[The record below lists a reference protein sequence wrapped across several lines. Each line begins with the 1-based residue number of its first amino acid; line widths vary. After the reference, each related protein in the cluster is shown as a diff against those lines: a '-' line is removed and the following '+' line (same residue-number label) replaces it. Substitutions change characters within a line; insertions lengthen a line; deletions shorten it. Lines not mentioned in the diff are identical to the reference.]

1 MSNLFNSVRLTR
13 PSRTKMDLTHS
24 VKFSMNAG
32 YITPT
37 SCSLVYPGDSFK
49 TASNFTAYLAPL
61 AAPAMA
67 DLRAYIHNWRVPLR
81 CIWTHFEDFI
91 TGGEDGTDDSYLLP
105 RFKYRQLWDRLVAD
119 ANFLSKIYYVT
130 TGDQSSDERNIL
142 ALVDNYI
149 LSIFGPGSL
158 FDYLGYPT
166 IQIGFYHLTSSFLF
180 GGDYPELEP
189 NSEVSLSEVL
199 SIDFSKS
206 TLDPI
211 FNLEM
216 SSLRLRAYAWI
227 YDECYR
233 NPNFE
238 PKLFDKEFYSNSGL
252 EDGADLEKL
261 SKLRLHRWKLDYFTS
276 ALPWPQRGVPS
287 QVPVVGSGSINSD
300 VLTFK
305 NSGGLQGIS
314 PVRIDSDGVK
324 STLVDEIGA
333 PLGLDT
339 DVKIDGLNFTI
350 NDLRTA
356 SALQR
361 FLERSALGGGR
372 FKEFV
377 YAHFGTIIPDA
388 RVQRPEFLGGS
399 KQGIVISETVQTSG
413 TDIQGQTTPQGNL
426 AGVGFTSADGNGFK
440 EFFTEHSLILQFV
453 YIVPAPSYSQ
463 GCSRDLT
470 RFDRYDWYSPEFAH
484 LGEQA
489 ITSKE
494 LYANSPTPNLTFG
507 YAPRFAEYHEIP
519 SSIHGDFKSSMAY
532 WHLGRMFDKTPVLNE
547 DFVKVHP
554 SDVSRIFAVT
564 DTSVPKFYCCLTNF
578 VSAVRPMPKFATPI

>member
-49 TASNFTAYLAPL
+49 TSSNFTAYLAPL

-91 TGGEDGTDDSYLLP
+91 TGGEDGTDDSFLLP

-119 ANFLSKIYYVT
+119 GKFLSNIEYEP
-130 TGDQSSDERNIL
+130 TGDKDVDEDNII
-142 ALVDNYI
+142 ALVYKYI
-149 LSIFGPGSL
+149 LGIFGPGSL

-166 IQIGFYHLTSSFLF
+166 IQEGFFRFAVEEWNWPS
-180 GGDYPELEP
+180 DPDP
-189 NSEVSLSEVL
+189 VIRVSDVAI
-199 SIDFSKS
+199 IDFNEFP
-206 TLDPI
+206 LDPI

-238 PKLFDKEFYSNSGL
+238 PKLFDKEYYSKSGL

-287 QVPVVGSGSINSD
+287 QVPVIGSASINSD
-300 VLTFK
+300 VLEFK
-305 NSGGLQGIS
+305 NTSGLQGIS
-314 PVRIDSDGVK
+314 DAKINSQGNT
-324 STLVDEIGA
+324 STLVDATGV

-339 DVKIDGLNFTI
+339 DVKIDGMNFTI

-519 SSIHGDFKSSMAY
+519 NSIHGDFKSSMAY

>member
-49 TASNFTAYLAPL
+49 TSSNFTAYLAPL

-105 RFKYRQLWDRLVAD
+105 RFKYRQLWDRLVVD
-119 ANFLSKIYYVT
+119 GDFLSKIRYVT
-130 TGDQSSDERNIL
+130 TGDRISDMANIY

-166 IQIGFYHLTSSFLF
+166 VQKGFYSLSYSFNDVF
-180 GGDYPELEP
+180 DELEP
-189 NSEVSLSEVL
+189 GSDISLDEVL
-199 SIDFSKS
+199 VIDYSQS
-206 TLDPI
+206 SLDPI

-238 PKLFDKEFYSNSGL
+238 PKLFDKEFYSKSGL

-287 QVPVVGSGSINSD
+287 QVPIVGSGSINSD
-300 VLTFK
+300 VLEFK
-305 NSGGLQGIS
+305 NNSGLQGIS
-314 PVRIDSDGVK
+314 PVRLDSKGDK
-324 STLVDEIGA
+324 STLVDEIGV

-440 EFFTEHSLILQFV
+440 EFV
-453 YIVPAPSYSQ
+453 DPAVRVH
-463 GCSRDLT
+463 CSRSVLQ
-470 RFDRYDWYSPEFAH
+470 PGLFA
-484 LGEQA
+484 
-489 ITSKE
+489 
-494 LYANSPTPNLTFG
+494 
-507 YAPRFAEYHEIP
+507 
-519 SSIHGDFKSSMAY
+519 
-532 WHLGRMFDKTPVLNE
+532 
-547 DFVKVHP
+547 
-554 SDVSRIFAVT
+554 
-564 DTSVPKFYCCLTNF
+564 
-578 VSAVRPMPKFATPI
+578 

>member
-49 TASNFTAYLAPL
+49 TSSNFTAYLAPL

-105 RFKYRQLWDRLVAD
+105 RFKYRQLWDRLVSD
-119 ANFLSKIYYVT
+119 GKFLSKLNYFS
-130 TGDQSSDERNIL
+130 TGDQSTDQSNIL
-142 ALVDNYI
+142 SLVDNYI

-166 IQIGFYHLTSSFLF
+166 IQSDFYDLDPVFEWHDQVLTP
-180 GGDYPELEP
+180 GDSVYIP
-189 NSEVSLSEVL
+189 SVL
-199 SIDFSKS
+199 TLTLDGS

-238 PKLFDKEFYSNSGL
+238 PKLFDKEYYSKSGL

-300 VLTFK
+300 MLEFK
-305 NSGGLQGIS
+305 NTSGLQGFS
-314 PVRIDSDGVK
+314 DVRLHSDGAT
-324 STLVDEIGA
+324 STLVDKLGG

-399 KQGIVISETVQTSG
+399 KQGIVISESVQTSG
-413 TDIQGQTTPQGNL
+413 SDIQGQTTPQGNL

-463 GCSRDLT
+463 GCARDLT

-519 SSIHGDFKSSMAY
+519 NTIHGDFKSSMAF
-532 WHLGRMFDKTPVLNE
+532 WHLGRMFDQTPVLNE

>member
-49 TASNFTAYLAPL
+49 TSSNFTAYLAPL

-67 DLRAYIHNWRVPLR
+67 DLRAYIHNWRVPIR
-81 CIWTHFEDFI
+81 CIWAHFEDFI

-119 ANFLSKIYYVT
+119 GKFLSNIEYEP
-130 TGDQSSDERNIL
+130 TGDQDVDEDNIIG
-142 ALVDNYI
+142 LVYKYI
-149 LSIFGPGSL
+149 LGIFGPGSL

-166 IQIGFYHLTSSFLF
+166 IQEGNFRFAVEEWNWPSDPDPVIH
-180 GGDYPELEP
+180 
-189 NSEVSLSEVL
+189 VSDVAV
-199 SIDFSKS
+199 IDFNEFP
-206 TLDPI
+206 LDPI

-238 PKLFDKEFYSNSGL
+238 PKLFDKEFYSKSGL

-287 QVPVVGSGSINSD
+287 QVPVIGSASINSD
-300 VLTFK
+300 VLEFK
-305 NSGGLQGIS
+305 NTSGLQGIS
-314 PVRIDSDGVK
+314 DAKINSQGNT
-324 STLVDEIGA
+324 STLVDATGV

-339 DVKIDGLNFTI
+339 DVKIDGMNFTI

-399 KQGIVISETVQTSG
+399 KQGIVITETVQTSG

-463 GCSRDLT
+463 GCCRDLT

-519 SSIHGDFKSSMAY
+519 NSIHGDFKSSMAY

>member
-49 TASNFTAYLAPL
+49 TSSNFTAYLAPL

-119 ANFLSKIYYVT
+119 GKFLSNIEYT
-130 TGDQSSDERNIL
+130 STGDQSVDEHNIL
-142 ALVDNYI
+142 ALVNNYI

-166 IQIGFYHLTSSFLF
+166 VQKDFYNFGSSWNWDDFQPSPGETFTITSA
-180 GGDYPELEP
+180 
-189 NSEVSLSEVL
+189 VQ
-199 SIDFSKS
+199 IDFNEYP
-206 TLDPI
+206 LDPI

-238 PKLFDKEFYSNSGL
+238 PKLFDKEYYSKSGL

-300 VLTFK
+300 VLEFK
-305 NSGGLQGIS
+305 NNSGLQGIS
-314 PVRIDSDGVK
+314 PVRLDSQGNK

-494 LYANSPTPNLTFG
+494 LYANSSTPNLTFG

-519 SSIHGDFKSSMAY
+519 NSIHGDFKSSMAY